1 MKLLEG
7 GGRDTPFNLLWF
19 ANLVCMC
26 YMKAF

>member
-7 GGRDTPFNLLWF
+7 GGRDTLNLLWF

-26 YMKAF
+26 YMEAF